1 MNLTIKGKNLSVK
14 IAWFLAV
21 VAGILTKPGGD
32 WLDFLFGLFG
42 AVMGLYLISL
52 LFAWILSFIINKV
65 VNKEEEQKKT
75 KNLSILDNDYSFS
88 YVNPGNNTTMKKH
101 IIKIIIVLTLL
112 FIG

>member
-21 VAGILTKPGGD
+21 VAGILTKPRGD

-65 VNKEEEQKKT
+65 VNKEKEQKKPKT
-75 KNLSILDNDYSFS
+75 YLFWIMIILSAMSIL
-88 YVNPGNNTTMKKH
+88 GT
-101 IIKIIIVLTLL
+101 IEQ
-112 FIG
+112 

>member
-1 MNLTIKGKNLSVK
+1 MNLTIKSKNLSVK

-21 VAGILTKPGGD
+21 VAGILTKPRGD

-65 VNKEEEQKKT
+65 VNKEEEQKKPKT
-75 KNLSILDNDYSFS
+75 YLFWIMIILSAMSIL
-88 YVNPGNNTTMKKH
+88 GT
-101 IIKIIIVLTLL
+101 IEQ
-112 FIG
+112 

>member
-1 MNLTIKGKNLSVK
+1 MNLTIKSKNLSVK

-21 VAGILTKPGGD
+21 VAGILTKPRGD

-65 VNKEEEQKKT
+65 VNKEEEQKKPKT
-75 KNLSILDNDYSFS
+75 YLFWIMIILSAMSIL
-88 YVNPGNNTTMKKH
+88 GT
-101 IIKIIIVLTLL
+101 IQQ
-112 FIG
+112 